1 MERLERTVVAIF
13 GLQPLR
19 IGGIERYTRE
29 LARQLQDRNVRLVAI
44 FAGPAQGDVRQ
55 FLRADNLTLVSAPG
69 LDVGLW
75 ANLPVI
81 IRTLRETRPI
91 VFHYQFLSFLGPL
104 PWLARAYGV
113 RRVIFTAHA
122 SNPASYEARRAPL
135 LKRLATRFI
144 NAPVSEITCVS
155 EYTRNALIA
164 LDVLPAKRFNCIYN
178 GIEAP
183 LSHET
188 RESRLGFRRRFGIPD
203 GCELVIQVASL
214 IPEKGV
220 ADFLEAVP
228 LVLAERPNTHFALVG
243 DGGGEVAFRR
253 QAQELGVAQSVSF
266 TGLVQDPLRE
276 GVYAASDII
285 CLASRWQEAFGLV
298 LGEAMISA
306 RPVVATRVG
315 GIPEV
320 VEDGRTGLLAAAKN
334 PADLAA
340 QLLRLL
346 GDPELRFHMGQAGR
360 TTAQAKFDLKE
371 KVREI
376 VSLYD
381 L

>member
-113 RRVIFTAHA
+113 RRVIFTGAHA

-144 NAPVSEITCVS
+144 NAPV
-155 EYTRNALIA
+155 
-164 LDVLPAKRFNCIYN
+164 
-178 GIEAP
+178 
-183 LSHET
+183 
-188 RESRLGFRRRFGIPD
+188 LGD
-203 GCELVIQVASL
+203 
-214 IPEKGV
+214 
-220 ADFLEAVP
+220 
-228 LVLAERPNTHFALVG
+228 H
-243 DGGGEVAFRR
+243 
-253 QAQELGVAQSVSF
+253 
-266 TGLVQDPLRE
+266 LRE
-276 GVYAASDII
+276 RIHTQCVNCPGCASG
-285 CLASRWQEAFGLV
+285 QE
-298 LGEAMISA
+298 I
-306 RPVVATRVG
+306 
-315 GIPEV
+315 
-320 VEDGRTGLLAAAKN
+320 
-334 PADLAA
+334 
-340 QLLRLL
+340 
-346 GDPELRFHMGQAGR
+346 
-360 TTAQAKFDLKE
+360 
-371 KVREI
+371 
-376 VSLYD
+376 
-381 L
+381 

>member
-1 MERLERTVVAIF
+1 M
-13 GLQPLR
+13 
-19 IGGIERYTRE
+19 
-29 LARQLQDRNVRLVAI
+29 
-44 FAGPAQGDVRQ
+44 
-55 FLRADNLTLVSAPG
+55 
-69 LDVGLW
+69 
-75 ANLPVI
+75 
-81 IRTLRETRPI
+81 
-91 VFHYQFLSFLGPL
+91 
-104 PWLARAYGV
+104 
-113 RRVIFTAHA
+113 
-122 SNPASYEARRAPL
+122 
-135 LKRLATRFI
+135 
-144 NAPVSEITCVS
+144 S